1 MPVLLP
7 GVAVVV
13 VVLGDVVDGDD
24 VDPDDAVEDG
34 GAFVFPWLVVSEPGV
49 VVAVC

>member
-13 VVLGDVVDGDD
+13 AVLGDVVDGVD

-34 GAFVFPWLVVSEPGV
+34 GDFVFPWLVVSEPGV